1 VELSTLL
8 IPLLIFCAEVCVV
21 TLGTLRIIFVAR
33 GQKVLAPLLGF
44 FESFIWLVA
53 ISQIMRDHSDWTCF
67 IAFGSGFALGNYLG
81 ICVEKR
87 LALGTVIVRIITH
100 RDAGDLITRLRG
112 ANFGVTAVE
121 GRGASG
127 KVQIV
132 MTVVKRKQLPEVA
145 TLIETH
151 HPSAFF
157 SVDDLQSS
165 SEGIFPRAMAKARP
179 GIVPL
184 SLVSLVRLVM
194 PAADKPAELAGH
206 GNGGADD
213 RGNYADNPEPAPF
226 R

>member
-1 VELSTLL
+1 VDLSTLV
-8 IPLLIFCAEVCVV
+8 IPLLIFAAEVCVV

-33 GQKVLAPLLGF
+33 GQKVLAPVLGF

-67 IAFGSGFALGNYLG
+67 IAFGLGFALGNYLG

-100 RDAGDLITRLRG
+100 RDAGALITRLRS

-121 GRGASG
+121 GHGATG

-132 MTVVKRKQLPEVA
+132 MTVVKRKQLPVIA
-145 TLIETH
+145 SLIETH

-157 SVDDLQSS
+157 SVDDLQSA
-165 SEGIFPRAMAKARP
+165 SEGIFPTAKERP
-179 GIVPL
+179 GIIPL
-184 SLVSLVRLVM
+184 SLTSLMRLVM
-194 PAADKPAELAGH
+194 RRAHEPAELAGQ
-206 GNGGADD
+206 GDGSADEGACQTHE
-213 RGNYADNPEPAPF
+213 PEATPL

>member
-1 VELSTLL
+1 VDLSTLL
-8 IPLLIFCAEVCVV
+8 IPLLIFAAEVCVV

-33 GQKVLAPLLGF
+33 GQKILAPLLGF

-53 ISQIMRDHSDWTCF
+53 ISQIMRDLSDWSCF
-67 IAFGSGFALGNYLG
+67 IAFALGFALGNYLG

-100 RDAGDLITRLRG
+100 RDAGALIARLRG

-121 GRGASG
+121 GRGATG

-132 MTVVKRKQLPEVA
+132 MTVAKRKQLPRITA
-145 TLIETH
+145 LIETH

-157 SVDDLQSS
+157 SVDDLQSAS
-165 SEGIFPRAMAKARP
+165 DGIFPTPRERP
-179 GIVPL
+179 GIIPL

-194 PAADKPAELAGH
+194 PGADKPAELAGR
-206 GNGGADD
+206 GDGGADD
-213 RGNYADNPEPAPF
+213 RGDYADNPEPASLG
-226 R
+226 

>member
-1 VELSTLL
+1 MDLSTLL
-8 IPLLIFCAEVCVV
+8 IPLLIFGAEVCVV

-33 GQKVLAPLLGF
+33 GQKVLAPVLGF

-53 ISQIMRDHSDWTCF
+53 ISQIMRDLSDWSCF
-67 IAFGSGFALGNYLG
+67 IAFALGFALGNYLG

-100 RDAGDLITRLRG
+100 RDAGDLIARLRG

-121 GRGASG
+121 GRGATG

-132 MTVVKRKQLPEVA
+132 MTVARRRQLPAITALV
-145 TLIETH
+145 ETH

-157 SVDDLQSS
+157 SVDELQSA
-165 SEGIFPRAMAKARP
+165 SEGIFPTAKERP
-179 GIVPL
+179 ALIPTALAG
-184 SLVSLVRLVM
+184 LVRLVM
-194 PAADKPAELAGH
+194 PRADKPAELAGH
-206 GNGGADD
+206 GYGGADD
-213 RGNYADNPEPAPF
+213 RSSDADNPEPASL

>member
-1 VELSTLL
+1 VDLSTLL
-8 IPLLIFCAEVCVV
+8 IPLLIFAAEVCVV

-33 GQKVLAPLLGF
+33 GQKALAPVLGF

-67 IAFGSGFALGNYLG
+67 IAFGLGFALGNYLG

-100 RDAGDLITRLRG
+100 RDAGDLIARLRG

-121 GRGASG
+121 GHGATG

-132 MTVVKRKQLPEVA
+132 MTVVKRKQLPRITA
-145 TLIETH
+145 LIETH

-157 SVDDLQSS
+157 SVDDLQSA
-165 SEGIFPRAMAKARP
+165 SEGIFPTVKERP
-179 GIVPL
+179 GIIPL
-184 SLVSLVRLVM
+184 SLTNLMRLVM
-194 PAADKPAELAGH
+194 RRVHEPAELAGQ
-206 GNGGADD
+206 GDGSTDEGACQAHD
-213 RGNYADNPEPAPF
+213 PEAAAL